1 MNSREVH
8 DVEREGNEGLA
19 MLVRD
24 QLRKDR
30 RKRKEIIIYTANFI
44 SEPAMEIPNRVRLA
58 RAVDVASQ
66 KELRLCIAVRAASR
80 QTGRVIRK
88 CSGWEW

>member
-1 MNSREVH
+1 MH

-44 SEPAMEIPNRVRLA
+44 SEPAMEILNRVRLA

-66 KELRLCIAVRAASR
+66 KELRLCIAVLAASW